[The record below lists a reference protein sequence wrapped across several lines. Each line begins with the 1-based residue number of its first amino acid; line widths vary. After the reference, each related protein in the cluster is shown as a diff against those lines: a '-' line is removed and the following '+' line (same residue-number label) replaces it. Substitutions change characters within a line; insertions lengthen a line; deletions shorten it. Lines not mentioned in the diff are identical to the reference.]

1 MDQHPT
7 MGRESGL
14 STLPPIGTSAL
25 IRRQPR
31 KMGMLGRATPKVS
44 TGEHFHTRRRTDPG
58 ILAAW
63 DYARVHEPLFKEGL
77 NMIASSVAAMV
88 GPYSHPHP
96 MIEAFVGANIKAGI
110 RKWLKDLSYQS
121 LWAGHG
127 VGEAIWTQ
135 KIGPSG
141 EAQTWVTDLI
151 TYHPTEV
158 RYIVNGSGMLTHG
171 EKVPYAT
178 AGNVDFNQTGIW
190 VPKPLDISHPTPG
203 GWVRLNKGKFCHTV
217 HEGMGNN
224 PEGESML
231 TAVFEYHLFKR
242 SILDLMMVALDRYG
256 TPIVYAIV
264 PIQQSDEQHPT
275 EDRPMFYHEVVAREL
290 SEMRSEVGLVLT
302 QLSADQPV
310 KLEALTTGSNF
321 ASAFTD
327 AINMCDLQMMT
338 GLNIPNLIMRDT
350 NSGLGSSGSSERQVE
365 MYHHF
370 ITGIYQRVTQD
381 FLSSVVA
388 QLIQYNFDPRVVR
401 EAYDYGDLPQL
412 PIRWSETKVLVDAI
426 AMLTDKGYISATD
439 EADNNHVRDL
449 LSFPRGK
456 GVKKKGLAA
465 RDMDA
470 APKTSTPKVS
480 TKSLKKVIKDPLT
493 AGKVTVVRKKA

>member
-7 MGRESGL
+7 GGKESGL
-14 STLPPIGTSAL
+14 STVPPVGTSAL

-31 KMGMLGRATPKVS
+31 KMGMLGRATPLIS
-44 TGEHFHTRRRTDPG
+44 TGETFHTRRRTDPG
-58 ILAAW
+58 LLAAY
-63 DYARVHEPLFKEGL
+63 DYARTNEPVFKEAL
-77 NMIASSVAAMV
+77 NMIASSVAAMA
-88 GPYSHPHP
+88 GPFTHSHP
-96 MIEAFVGANIKAGI
+96 MIEEFVAANLKGGVK
-110 RKWLKDLSYQS
+110 KWLKDLTYQS
-121 LWAGHG
+121 LWSGHG
-127 VGEAIWTQ
+127 LGEAIWCG
-135 KIGPSG
+135 KVGPKG
-141 EAQTWVTDLI
+141 EAQTWLTDMI

-158 RYIVNGSGMLTHG
+158 RYVVNASGMLTHG
-171 EKVPYAT
+171 EKVPNT
-178 AGNVDFNQTGIW
+178 TPIGMDFNQTGVW
-190 VPKPLDISHPTPG
+190 VPKPMDPSTASIG

-217 HEGMGNN
+217 HEGMRNN

-302 QLSADQPV
+302 QLSVDQPV

-350 NSGLGSSGSSERQVE
+350 NSGLGSGQSSERQVE

-401 EAYDYGDLPQL
+401 EAYEYGDLPQL

-426 AMLTDKGYISATD
+426 AMMTDKGYINSSD
-439 EADNNHVRDL
+439 DVDNNHVRDL
-449 LSFPRGK
+449 LSFPRS
-456 GVKKKGLAA
+456 KKRSTQAA
-465 RDMDA
+465 VV
-470 APKTSTPKVS
+470 PKEDS
-480 TKSLKKVIKDPLT
+480 TKTLAKRVTPRFKKSINK
-493 AGKVTVVRKKA
+493 GII

>member
-7 MGRESGL
+7 TGKESGL
-14 STLPPIGTSAL
+14 PTMPPDERGTSVL
-25 IRRQPR
+25 VRRQPR
-31 KMGMLGRATPKVS
+31 KMGMLGRSTPMVS
-44 TGEHFHTRRRTDPG
+44 TGESFHVRRRTDPG
-58 ILAAW
+58 LLAAW
-63 DYARVHEPLFKEGL
+63 DYARVHEPLIKEGL
-77 NMIASSVAAMV
+77 NMIASSVASMV
-88 GPYSHPHP
+88 GPFSHSHP
-96 MIEAFVGANIKAGI
+96 MVEAFVTSNLKGGV
-110 RKWLKDLSYQS
+110 RKWIKDLTYQS
-121 LWAGHG
+121 LWAGHA
-127 VGEAIWTQ
+127 VGESIWAG

-141 EAQTWVTDLI
+141 EAQTWITDMV

-158 RYIVNGSGMLTHG
+158 RYVVNGSGMLTHG
-171 EKVPYAT
+171 ERVPHTT
-178 AGNVDFNQTGIW
+178 AGGVDFNQTGIW
-190 VPKPLDISHPTPG
+190 VPRPIEVGKPTPG

-256 TPIVYAIV
+256 TPIVYAVV

-275 EDRPMFYHEVVAREL
+275 EDRLLYYHEVVAREL

-302 QLSADQPV
+302 QLSTDQPV

-327 AINMCDLQMMT
+327 AIQMCDLQMMT

-388 QLIQYNFDPRVVR
+388 QLIQYNFDPRIVK
-401 EAYDYGDLPQL
+401 EAYDYGSLPQL

-426 AMLTDKGYISATD
+426 AMLTDKGYITASD

-449 LSFPRGK
+449 LSFPRSK
-456 GVKKKGLAA
+456 NINTAKRIQIPVVSAKKAVSRIRRPLAA
-465 RDMDA
+465 
-470 APKTSTPKVS
+470 
-480 TKSLKKVIKDPLT
+480 
-493 AGKVTVVRKKA
+493 

>member
-7 MGRESGL
+7 TGKESGL
-14 STLPPIGTSAL
+14 ATIPPDEKGTSVL
-25 IRRQPR
+25 VRRQPR
-31 KMGMLGRATPKVS
+31 KMGMLGRSTPMIS
-44 TGEHFHTRRRTDPG
+44 TGESFHVRRRTDPG
-58 ILAAW
+58 LLAAW

-77 NMIASSVAAMV
+77 NMIASSVASMV

-96 MIEAFVGANIKAGI
+96 MVEEFVTANLKAGI
-110 RKWLKDLSYQS
+110 RKWIKDLAYQS
-121 LWAGHG
+121 LWAGHA
-127 VGEAIWTQ
+127 VSESIWAG
-135 KIGPSG
+135 KIGPRG
-141 EAQTWVTDLI
+141 EAQTWITDMV

-158 RYIVNGSGMLTHG
+158 RYVVNGSGMLTHG
-171 EKVPYAT
+171 ERVPHTT
-178 AGNVDFNQTGIW
+178 AGGQDFNQTGIW
-190 VPKPLDISHPTPG
+190 VPRPLDTVNPSPG

-256 TPIVYAIV
+256 TPIVYAVV

-275 EDRPMFYHEVVAREL
+275 EDRLMYYHEVVAREL

-302 QLSADQPV
+302 QLSTDQPV

-327 AINMCDLQMMT
+327 AIQMCDLQMMT

-370 ITGIYQRVTQD
+370 ITGIYQRTTQD
-381 FLSSVVA
+381 LLSSVVA
-388 QLIQYNFDPRVVR
+388 QLIQYNFDPRIVR
-401 EAYDYGDLPQL
+401 EAYDYGSLPQL
-412 PIRWSETKVLVDAI
+412 PIRWSETKVLVDAV
-426 AMLTDKGYISATD
+426 AMLTDKGYISASD

-449 LSFPRGK
+449 LSFPRSKVVKKGAVIPLGK
-456 GVKKKGLAA
+456 GNISDLVNSS
-465 RDMDA
+465 R
-470 APKTSTPKVS
+470 
-480 TKSLKKVIKDPLT
+480 IRR
-493 AGKVTVVRKKA
+493 RKA